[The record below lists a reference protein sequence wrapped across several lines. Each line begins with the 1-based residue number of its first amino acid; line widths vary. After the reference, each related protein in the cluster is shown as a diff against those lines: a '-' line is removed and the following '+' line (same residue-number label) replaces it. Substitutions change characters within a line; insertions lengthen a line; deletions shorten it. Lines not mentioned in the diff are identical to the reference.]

1 MIIAGKNPLREAL
14 RVNRPIHKVYAAN
27 PKDPLVKEL
36 KDRGVPVEVKDR
48 DAMDEAFGEG
58 HQGIAAQ
65 VAPYECK
72 SLEEA
77 LQKPS
82 RRVFLM
88 LDSIEDPQ
96 NFGAIIRNADVFGA
110 DAVIFAKHRSS
121 PVTPAVVK
129 VSAGSI
135 EHVDLVRVTNLN
147 QAIDKMKK
155 ENIWVVG
162 LAGEADKTV
171 ASIPKDTDIC
181 LVLGNEHKGL
191 RPLVRKNCDYL
202 AKIPMRG
209 RVTSLNVSMA
219 SGIALYEVM
228 GD

>member
-1 MIIAGKNPLREAL
+1 MKIAGKNPIREAL
-14 RVNRPIHKVYAAN
+14 RANRQIHKVYAAN
-27 PKDPLVKEL
+27 PKDPLVSEL
-36 KDRGVPVEVKDR
+36 KGQGVSVEVKDK
-48 DAMDEAFGEG
+48 DALDSEFGEG
-58 HQGIAAQ
+58 HQGIAAE
-65 VAPYECK
+65 VAPYECMDFAEVLK
-72 SLEEA
+72 
-77 LQKPS
+77 KPS

-121 PVTPAVVK
+121 PITPAVVK

-147 QAIDKMKK
+147 QAIDRMKK

-162 LAGEADKTV
+162 LAGEAEKTI
-171 ASIPKDTDIC
+171 ASIPKDTDLC

-202 AKIPMRG
+202 ARIPMRG
-209 RVTSLNVSMA
+209 RVASLNVSVA
-219 SGIALYEVM
+219 SGIALYEVT
-228 GD
+228 GN